1 MAINTNTTKSINRTS
16 TALGKACE
24 KTQKNI
30 KALMERAGC
39 AADTKIE
46 KLTIPMIPGSKDDVI
61 YAGLNGVD
69 FYFKR
74 GEQVN
79 IPTPVANIFRNT
91 GNL

>member
-1 MAINTNTTKSINRTS
+1 MAINTNTTKSVKKTS
-16 TALGKACE
+16 NVLGKACE
-24 KTQKNI
+24 KTQKEL
-30 KALMERAGC
+30 KTLMKRAGC
-39 AADTKIE
+39 EEDTKIE
-46 KLTIPMIPGSKDDVI
+46 KVIIPMIPGSKDDVI

-69 FYFKR
+69 FYFRR